1 MVLTVFTPLWFCEFS
16 RILCELSLQR
26 ISKMDIQKKITK
38 FPYTVDGAACGP
50 LQPQAGSRS
59 GRGLEA
65 SPSRHAAKGGA
76 TQWHKIT

>member
-1 MVLTVFTPLWFCEFS
+1 
-16 RILCELSLQR
+16 
-26 ISKMDIQKKITK
+26 MDIQKKITK